1 MDTDFMFRLRKA
13 MGDKGIT
20 ASELSNISGVG
31 KSDISYY
38 LKGKYVPKQDKCF
51 MLAKALGV
59 DPGWLMTGID
69 INETL
74 DAVHEARKMMKE
86 MEEKASDAIDLF
98 LSLSEEGRK
107 SALRYMEFLKSQ
119 EKEG

>member
-1 MDTDFMFRLRKA
+1 MDTEFRYRLRQA
-13 MGDKGIT
+13 MGEKGIT
-20 ASELSNISGVG
+20 ATELSNASGVG

-38 LKGKYVPKQDKCF
+38 LRGKYVPKQDKCF

-59 DPGWLMTGID
+59 DPGWLMTGIEL
-69 INETL
+69 NETL
-74 DAVHEARKMMKE
+74 DAVHEARKML
-86 MEEKASDAIDLF
+86 EEIEEEAGDAIELF
-98 LSLSEEGRK
+98 MSLSEEGRK

>member
-1 MDTDFMFRLRKA
+1 MDTAFMFRLRQA
-13 MGDKGIT
+13 MIDKGIT
-20 ASELSNISGVG
+20 ATELSNASGVG

-38 LKGKYVPKQDKCF
+38 LRGKYVPKQDKCF

-59 DPGWLMTGID
+59 DPGWLMTGIEL
-69 INETL
+69 NETL
-74 DAVHEARKMMKE
+74 DAVHEARKML
-86 MEEKASDAIDLF
+86 EEIEEEAGDAIELF
-98 LSLSEEGRK
+98 MSLSEEGRK